1 MSESSEKKWAAIW
14 WAMYFLLM
22 SLPIVSKVLFF
33 QNVPLDQP
41 VNPTSL
47 NGFIA
52 ASGIFLGF
60 LTSIAASKGNMLGRS
75 LNLAIV
81 LDLYLFAGAL
91 AQIYISLFS
100 GGPNIADLMTIMTSL
115 MADVGTA
122 VTIVQRLRR
131 QN

>member
-1 MSESSEKKWAAIW
+1 MDSEQQRKWAAIW

-33 QNVPLDQP
+33 QNVPLDQA

-60 LTSIAASKGNMLGRS
+60 LTSIAASKGKILGHS

-81 LDLYLFAGAL
+81 FDLYLFAGAL

-100 GGPNIADLMTIMTSL
+100 GGPKIADLMIIMTSL
-115 MADVGTA
+115 MADVGTG
-122 VTIVQRLRR
+122 VTVIQRLRR